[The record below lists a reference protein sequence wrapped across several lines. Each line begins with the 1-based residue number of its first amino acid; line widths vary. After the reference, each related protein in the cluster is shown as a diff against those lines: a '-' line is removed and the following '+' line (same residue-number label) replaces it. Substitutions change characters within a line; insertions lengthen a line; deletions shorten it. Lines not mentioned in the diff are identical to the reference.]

1 MKEFWDERFSQ
12 EVYVYGEEPN
22 VWYAEQI
29 KNMPVGKK
37 ALFPAEGEGR
47 NCVYAAQLG
56 WEVTAVDISE
66 EGRKK
71 ALQLAQKKSVTIDY
85 QLESVANRDFGENQ
99 FDLIVLIFA
108 HFPPAFRTKVH
119 QQFVHTL
126 RPGGILLMEGF
137 HKENLPYKLANPSI
151 GGPGEESLLYD
162 EELLLEDFKDLHI
175 EHLEKE
181 EAELKEG
188 EFHKGKGMVIHL
200 IAKKIS
206 NID

>member
-12 EVYVYGEEPN
+12 EAYVYGEEPN

-47 NCVYAAQLG
+47 NGVYAAQLG

-66 EGRKK
+66 AGKEK
-71 ALQLAQKKSVTIDY
+71 ALQLAQKKSVYIDY
-85 QLESVANRDFGENQ
+85 QLGSVVDHDFGKDQ

-108 HFPPAFRTKVH
+108 HFPPAFRAKVH
-119 QQFVHTL
+119 QQFVHAL
-126 RPGGILLMEGF
+126 RPGGMLLMEAF
-137 HKENLPYKLANPSI
+137 HKENLPYKLENPSI

-162 EELLLEDFKDLHI
+162 EALLLEEFKDLSI
-175 EHLEKE
+175 EYLEKKE
-181 EAELKEG
+181 VQLKEG
-188 EFHKGKGMVIHL
+188 EFHKGMGMVIRL